1 METQKMSN
9 RALTMLNES
18 GDQTIVWD
26 EASDAQMEEII
37 RKKMDAGIIFFI
49 IEPRFFGL
57 LPSKKTELKDATE
70 AKKHR
75 ALAIRDQ
82 DLSKFVSDAPGAD
95 MVKTPEGSVKTVRK
109 SKDASEVAKSESVA
123 VKPMKG
129 G

>member
-1 METQKMSN
+1 MSN

>member
-1 METQKMSN
+1 MSN

-37 RKKMDAGIIFFI
+37 RKKMDAGIVFFI

-82 DLSKFVSDAPGAD
+82 DLAKFVSDAPGAY
-95 MVKTPEGSVKTVRK
+95 MVKTPDGSVKTVRK
-109 SKDASEVAKSESVA
+109 SKDAAEVAKSESVA

>member
-1 METQKMSN
+1 MSN

-37 RKKMDAGIIFFI
+37 RKKMDAGIVFFI

-82 DLSKFVSDAPGAD
+82 DLAKFVSDAPGAD
-95 MVKTPEGSVKTVRK
+95 MVKTPDGSVKTVRK
-109 SKDASEVAKSESVA
+109 SKDAAEVAKSESVA